1 MSSNDTLDL
10 SGSQTDVSG
19 VIVDVSGSQTNIN
32 VELQVNPAALATEI
46 PQQETTPPLFSIN
59 DLINDSE
66 LVQQKEKDDEVRIE
80 EFINPPLDII
90 KPTLLQWAKAGFPDL
105 YSIRNISL
113 QPPTLCSDG
122 IYRSLLLY
130 YEYVYKKTLGDS
142 LAPLQSK
149 VQGMN
154 FIFSHDGATTITLHV
169 SKA

>member
-1 MSSNDTLDL
+1 MSSNDL

-19 VIVDVSGSQTNIN
+19 SQTDVSGSQNNIN
-32 VELQVNPAALATEI
+32 LDLQVNPAALASEI
-46 PQQETTPPLFSIN
+46 PPQETVPVLFSIN

-66 LVQQKEKDDEVRIE
+66 LVQQKETDDRMRIE
-80 EFINPPLDII
+80 EFINPPLDTI
-90 KPTLLQWAKAGFPDL
+90 KPALLQWAKAGFPDL

-122 IYRSLLLY
+122 IYRSLLFY

-149 VQGMN
+149 VQGMK